1 MSNTTNLVLPYL
13 AVGQAQK
20 HVTVNETLRRLD
32 AVVQLTVVSASTT
45 AEPGSPGD
53 GAVYIVPSGKSGTQW
68 ASFANWS
75 LGYYRDGAWEQISPR
90 EGWLAYV
97 ADTDLLLHY
106 TGSAW
111 ELFAPGK
118 LLTLS
123 ATDKLLGR
131 SSSGAGAAEEIT
143 CTAAGRA
150 LIDDADAAA
159 QRTTLGLAIGTNV
172 QAYDAELAAIAALA
186 SAANKLAY
194 FTGSGAAALA
204 DLTAAGRAL
213 IDDADAQAQC
223 ATLGTWR
230 VLAQSAV
237 ASSITGTLAKTA
249 LATVHVPAGAI
260 GPNGRLRVSTQWTT
274 TANTNSKTLTFEL
287 GTTAFLNFTQ
297 NGATS
302 GGYRDQREIANRNS
316 QSSQACWRAS
326 QAPFGTGI
334 VSLAAGGTID
344 TSITQDVIFYGT
356 LANTGD
362 TITLESY
369 IVELLYGG

>member
-32 AVVQLTVVSASTT
+32 ALVQLTVVSASTT
-45 AEPGSPGD
+45 AEPGSPSD
-53 GAVYIVPSGKSGTQW
+53 GVVYFVPSGKSGTHW
-68 ASFANWS
+68 AGFAKWS
-75 LGYYRDGAWEQISPR
+75 LGYYRNGAWEQIAPR

-97 ADTDLLLHY
+97 ADTDQVLVY
-106 TGSAW
+106 TGAAWTSLSA
-111 ELFAPGK
+111 
-118 LLTLS
+118 TIRLS

-131 SSSGAGAAEEIT
+131 STAGAGAAEEIT

-150 LIDDADAAA
+150 LIDDANAAA
-159 QRTTLGLAIGTNV
+159 QRTTLGLAIGTDV
-172 QAYDAELAAIAALA
+172 QAYDAELAALA
-186 SAANKLAY
+186 GLTSAANKLPY

-237 ASSITGTLAKTA
+237 ASSITGTLTKTA
-249 LATVHVPAGAI
+249 LATVYVPAGAI

-287 GTTAFLNFTQ
+287 GTTAFLNFT
-297 NGATS
+297 
-302 GGYRDQREIANRNS
+302 
-316 QSSQACWRAS
+316 
-326 QAPFGTGI
+326 
-334 VSLAAGGTID
+334 
-344 TSITQDVIFYGT
+344 
-356 LANTGD
+356 
-362 TITLESY
+362 
-369 IVELLYGG
+369 

>member
-1 MSNTTNLVLPYL
+1 MSNTTNLALRYL

-237 ASSITGTLAKTA
+237 ASSITGTLTKTA

-287 GTTAFLNFTQ
+287 GTTAFLNFT
-297 NGATS
+297 
-302 GGYRDQREIANRNS
+302 
-316 QSSQACWRAS
+316 
-326 QAPFGTGI
+326 
-334 VSLAAGGTID
+334 
-344 TSITQDVIFYGT
+344 
-356 LANTGD
+356 
-362 TITLESY
+362 
-369 IVELLYGG
+369 

>member
-1 MSNTTNLVLPYL
+1 MSNTTNLALRYL

-172 QAYDAELAAIAALA
+172 QAYDAELAAIAALTSA
-186 SAANKLAY
+186 ANKLAYFTGSGAAALADLTSAARDLLDDANAAAQRATLGLVIGTDVQAYDAELAAIAALTSAANKLAY

-237 ASSITGTLAKTA
+237 ASSITGTLTKTA

-287 GTTAFLNFTQ
+287 GTTAFLNFT
-297 NGATS
+297 
-302 GGYRDQREIANRNS
+302 
-316 QSSQACWRAS
+316 
-326 QAPFGTGI
+326 
-334 VSLAAGGTID
+334 
-344 TSITQDVIFYGT
+344 
-356 LANTGD
+356 
-362 TITLESY
+362 
-369 IVELLYGG
+369 

>member
-32 AVVQLTVVSASTT
+32 ALVQLTVVSASTT
-45 AEPGSPGD
+45 AEPGSPSD
-53 GAVYIVPSGKSGTQW
+53 GVVYIVPSGKSGTHW
-68 ASFANWS
+68 AGFANWS
-75 LGYYRDGAWEQISPR
+75 LGYYRDGAWEQIAPR

-97 ADTDLLLHY
+97 ADTDQVLVY
-106 TGSAW
+106 TGAAWTSLSA
-111 ELFAPGK
+111 
-118 LLTLS
+118 TIRLS

-131 SSSGAGAAEEIT
+131 STAGAGAAEEIT

-150 LIDDADAAA
+150 LIDDANAAA
-159 QRTTLGLAIGTNV
+159 QRTTLGLAIGTDV
-172 QAYDAELAAIAALA
+172 QAYNAELAALA
-186 SAANKLAY
+186 GLTSAANKLPY

-237 ASSITGTLAKTA
+237 ASSITGTLTKTA

-287 GTTAFLNFTQ
+287 GTTAFLNFT
-297 NGATS
+297 
-302 GGYRDQREIANRNS
+302 
-316 QSSQACWRAS
+316 
-326 QAPFGTGI
+326 
-334 VSLAAGGTID
+334 
-344 TSITQDVIFYGT
+344 
-356 LANTGD
+356 
-362 TITLESY
+362 
-369 IVELLYGG
+369 